1 MYRKSATITVAALN
15 AAAEEIYSITD
26 AKARVG
32 DVVVVNEP
40 AGGGEAGWHILGA
53 WVDSVGVIKV
63 KASNLSGS
71 QLTGGSVIVRYAVI
85 R

>member
-1 MYRKSATITVAALN
+1 MYRKSATITVAALT
-15 AAAEEIYSITD
+15 AGSEEIYSITD

-32 DVVVVNEP
+32 DVIAVSAP
-40 AGGGEAGWHILGA
+40 AGGAEVGWGVLGA

-63 KASNLSGS
+63 KASNLGAGT
-71 QLTGGSVIVRYAVI
+71 LDGGSLIIRYAVI